1 MLGWWGCDVIQNALV
16 HCEVHELYAKLA
28 LDFSL
33 FFNAVLDDDA
43 HLFNGVHLRF
53 LCHEDPI
60 LEHLVQIK
68 TILAHA
74 SELVQG
80 PVTHLAKSV
89 TEV

>member
-1 MLGWWGCDVIQNALV
+1 MFGRRGCDVIQNALI
-16 HCEVHELYAKLA
+16 HCKVHELDAKLA
-28 LDFSL
+28 LDLSL

-74 SELVQG
+74 PELVQG
-80 PVTHLAKSV
+80 PVSHLAKSV